1 MIISRKEGDPSAQ
14 NESGKMWLRFNG
26 SSVLS
31 HKQQEL
37 GLAGEKKVERK
48 VGRDEKTSR
57 NSIAKG
63 DGTCH

>member
-1 MIISRKEGDPSAQ
+1 
-14 NESGKMWLRFNG
+14 MWLRFNG

-57 NSIAKG
+57 NSIAEG